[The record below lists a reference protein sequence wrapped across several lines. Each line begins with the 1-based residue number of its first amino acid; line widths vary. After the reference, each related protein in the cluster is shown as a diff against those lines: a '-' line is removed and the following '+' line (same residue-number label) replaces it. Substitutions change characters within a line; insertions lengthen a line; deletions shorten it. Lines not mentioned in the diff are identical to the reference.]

1 MKLFEVFY
9 WTGVLLEISIRI
21 PLQKTRKTLSRKE
34 QRISRTEKLLLGLL
48 FVTMIAIPLI
58 YTATSWLDFA
68 NYQLAGWMGWFGVIL
83 MMGALVVFAKAHLD
97 LKSNWSPSLEIYDG
111 HTLVIN
117 GIYKFIRHPMYASQW
132 LWATAQILL
141 LQNWLAGPLDL
152 IIFIPFYLLRVRA
165 EERMMQDQF
174 GEVYRNYQL
183 STGALIPR
191 FNNKRNIMRD

>member
-58 YTATSWLDFA
+58 YTATPWLDFA